1 MGMKLLLTSSSIS
14 PFNEILPKKLTLK
27 PTNFDFEVWGLGL
40 NVDREG
46 KFVPHERHKQHD
58 DR

>member
-1 MGMKLLLTSSSIS
+1 MGIKLLIISTSIS
-14 PFNEILPKKLTLK
+14 PCDEILSKTLTLK
-27 PTNFDFEVWGLGL
+27 PINFDFVVWGLGL

-58 DR
+58 DG